1 MISTI
6 VATAEVDVAYPIL
19 ESYAMKDGFIV
30 LSENGIIDSFNWE
43 GTKISS
49 NEISENIVAS
59 HSKESSL
66 SISSSKGDVII
77 ISDNSEKKIHQ
88 IQTFN

>member
-19 ESYAMKDGFIV
+19 ESYAMKDRFIV

-43 GTKISS
+43 GIKISS
-49 NEISENIVAS
+49 NEISENIIAS
-59 HSKESSL
+59 ESNVTFL
-66 SISSSKGDVII
+66 TISSSNGYVFL
-77 ISDNSEKKIHQ
+77 ISDNS
-88 IQTFN
+88 

>member
-43 GTKISS
+43 GIKISS

-59 HSKESSL
+59 DSKESFL
-66 SISSSKGDVII
+66 AISSSIGDVFLMV
-77 ISDNSEKKIHQ
+77 DNSE
-88 IQTFN
+88 